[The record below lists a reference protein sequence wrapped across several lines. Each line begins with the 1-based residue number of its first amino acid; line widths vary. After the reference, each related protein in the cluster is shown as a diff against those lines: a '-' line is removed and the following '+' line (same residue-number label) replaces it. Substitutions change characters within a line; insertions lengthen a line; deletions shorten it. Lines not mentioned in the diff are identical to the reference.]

1 MNRNT
6 PPMRRTLQNLNMPTA
21 RPSGA
26 RGAQFD
32 RITADDLALI
42 FAISERA
49 RDMARQWRAVSVQN
63 EKDTTLEA
71 NPTILQIDLSVVHL
85 IRGLRLKDFLNAP
98 ALDFISEN
106 ATIQQH
112 INRPLH
118 YFPEDVPLRFAMIG
132 ATIKA

>member
-1 MNRNT
+1 MKRNI
-6 PPMRRTLQNLNMPTA
+6 PPMSRTLQSLNMPTA
-21 RPSGA
+21 RPSTA

-32 RITADDLALI
+32 RINAVDLALI

-49 RDMARQWRAVSVQN
+49 RDLAKQWRAASVQN

-85 IRGLRLKDFLNAP
+85 IRHLRLRDFLLAP
-98 ALDFISEN
+98 SLDFISEH
-106 ATIQQH
+106 AMIQQH

-118 YFPEDVPLRFAMIG
+118 SFPEGVPLRFAMIG